1 MEGGCKEVLPKI
13 VGHSSSDAVG
23 HRSKVAWGMACVILS
38 AVLFGWM
45 PFLAKIS
52 YSYGGNAYMASFGRF
67 LFGALLSAL
76 VLKIRRQPLVLNTAG
91 TNWTI
96 FLLSVFYAATP
107 LFLYKSYLYVG
118 SGLATALHFAY
129 PVFVLI
135 LMGLLFHESFTW
147 QGMGSMAL
155 CVMGIF
161 LLCDAGFD
169 ASIFGMAI
177 AVFSGVLYA
186 AYIVILGRSTLLRES
201 VFALTFWICL
211 LAAMELALVAIITGN
226 FQWNLPWQAWGADFC
241 LGLFSTV
248 MALPLFQQGVML
260 CGEVKASLLSTFEP
274 VTGVLVGISVFGEIM
289 TIQIAV
295 GILLILCATAVLS
308 VPAAKKREL

>member
-1 MEGGCKEVLPKI
+1 
-13 VGHSSSDAVG
+13 
-23 HRSKVAWGMACVILS
+23 
-38 AVLFGWM
+38 
-45 PFLAKIS
+45 
-52 YSYGGNAYMASFGRF
+52 MASFGRF

-135 LMGLLFHESFTW
+135 LMGLLFRESFTW

-169 ASIFGMAI
+169 ASLFGMAI

-289 TIQIAV
+289 TIQIVV

>member
-1 MEGGCKEVLPKI
+1 MLPNI
-13 VGHSSSDAVG
+13 VGLGSSDAVG
-23 HRSKVAWGMACVILS
+23 HHSKVAWGMACVILS

-45 PFLAKIS
+45 PFLAKLF

-67 LFGALLSAL
+67 LFGTLLSAL

-91 TNWTI
+91 TSWTL
-96 FLLSVFYAATP
+96 FMLSVFYAGTP

-211 LAAMELALVAIITGN
+211 LAAMELALAAIITGN

-295 GILLILCATAVLS
+295 GILLILGATAVLS
-308 VPAAKKREL
+308 VPVKKQVVK